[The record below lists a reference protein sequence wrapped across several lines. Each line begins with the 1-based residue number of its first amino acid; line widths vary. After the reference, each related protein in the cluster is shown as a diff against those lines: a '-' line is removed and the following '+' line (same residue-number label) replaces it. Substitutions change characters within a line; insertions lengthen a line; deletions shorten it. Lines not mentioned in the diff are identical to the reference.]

1 MDEDQEPRRHCH
13 AAQFTKPCSRW
24 QRYTVVRPKA
34 FTTASISRTSLDSP
48 RDQPRFDTMR
58 FIKTRTISYAQNA
71 VLERLKNAQDAAP
84 SLWGK
89 KKKKRFNSIS
99 ACAFTATTRERKK
112 KVVITSFQA
121 IIIVCRFRRVVCFA
135 RTLYFKLSVARLPSE
150 VEWSHNVDALN
161 FCKSVSDDV
170 FGKLLPVKWLL

>member
-1 MDEDQEPRRHCH
+1 MKCLWNNCVSRNVGERMDVDQEPRHCH

-71 VLERLKNAQDAAP
+71 VLERLKNARDAVP
-84 SLWGK
+84 PLWG

-112 KVVITSFQA
+112 KRS
-121 IIIVCRFRRVVCFA
+121 
-135 RTLYFKLSVARLPSE
+135 
-150 VEWSHNVDALN
+150 NN
-161 FCKSVSDDV
+161 F
-170 FGKLLPVKWLL
+170 FPNNNNRM